1 MNLHIFEYNQV
12 TRKSLEVAK
21 VFESTIKTRNRKV
34 ESRRY
39 HNDLYLNGANFVHIG
54 LKITRLD

>member
-1 MNLHIFEYNQV
+1 MNLNTTDYNQV

-21 VFESTIKTRNRKV
+21 SLESTIKTRNVEV
-34 ESRRY
+34 ESTRN
-39 HNDLYLNGANFVHIG
+39 HVDLFLNGANFVHID